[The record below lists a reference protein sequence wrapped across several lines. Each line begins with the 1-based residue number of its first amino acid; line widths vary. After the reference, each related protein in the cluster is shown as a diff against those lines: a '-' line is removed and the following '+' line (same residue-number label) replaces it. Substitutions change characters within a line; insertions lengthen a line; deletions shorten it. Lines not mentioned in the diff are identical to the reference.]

1 MDPAC
6 HVAQPAEQEA
16 PVNPFKRRTRA
27 HGRTVPVTVAVAAL
41 AAAAALSGC
50 SAGQVAQTATQEAAI
65 NGTSGLAGPIA
76 LRNIHIYAVQTT
88 DYIEPGTDVEL
99 VFVAANTSPDVSDEL
114 VSITTDIGD
123 VSLQGDTSVPVNG
136 VLVVG
141 TPDGQPSPLE
151 SVEPAD
157 TAQATVELS
166 KPVTNGLTYDFT
178 FTFEKAGE
186 TTVAVPISAGEAPL
200 RDSGES
206 GGSHSG
212 GGH

>member
-1 MDPAC
+1 M
-6 HVAQPAEQEA
+6 
-16 PVNPFKRRTRA
+16 NPFKRRTRA
-27 HGRTVPVTVAVAAL
+27 PGRTVPVALATCGL

-50 SAGQVAQTATQEAAI
+50 SAGQVSQTATQEAAI
-65 NGTSGLAGPIA
+65 NGTSGLAGDIA
-76 LRNIHIYAVQTT
+76 LRNIHMYAVQTT
-88 DYIEPGTDVEL
+88 DYIEPGTDVDL
-99 VFVAANTSPDVSDEL
+99 IFVAANTSPDVGDEL
-114 VSITTDIGD
+114 VSITTDVGE
-123 VSLQGDTSVPVNG
+123 VTLQGNTSVPVNG

-186 TTVAVPISAGEAPL
+186 TTVAVPISAGEAPH

-206 GGSHSG
+206 GGGESGGGHSG

>member
-1 MDPAC
+1 M
-6 HVAQPAEQEA
+6 
-16 PVNPFKRRTRA
+16 NPFKRRIRA
-27 HGRTVPVTVAVAAL
+27 HGRTVPVAVVACGLTAV
-41 AAAAALSGC
+41 AALSGC

-65 NGTSGLAGPIA
+65 NGTSAVAGDIA
-76 LRNIHIYAVQTT
+76 LRNIHMYAVQTT
-88 DYIEPGTDVEL
+88 DYIEPGTDVDL
-99 VFVAANTSPDVSDEL
+99 IFVAANSSPDVSDEL
-114 VSITTDIGD
+114 VSVTTDVGD
-123 VSLQGDTSVPVNG
+123 VTLQGDTTVPVNG

-178 FTFEKAGE
+178 FTFEKSGE
-186 TTVAVPISAGEAPL
+186 TTVAVPISAGEAPR

-206 GGSHSG
+206 GGDHSG

>member
-27 HGRTVPVTVAVAAL
+27 YGRTVAVAAL

-88 DYIEPGTDVEL
+88 DYIEPGTDVDL

-141 TPDGQPSPLE
+141 TPTASPALWRASSPPTPPRPPWSCPSLSP
-151 SVEPAD
+151 
-157 TAQATVELS
+157 TA
-166 KPVTNGLTYDFT
+166 
-178 FTFEKAGE
+178 
-186 TTVAVPISAGEAPL
+186 
-200 RDSGES
+200 
-206 GGSHSG
+206 
-212 GGH
+212 